1 MIPRSLLIL
10 ALVGASRL
18 LAADAKAPAVPAAPV
33 SPAPPAAK
41 TPASAPAA
49 TSAVPAAAAPAPAR
63 PSASALTPTA
73 GFESFRLITERNIFN
88 PNRTVRRA
96 PVPEEVVPRVE
107 VISLVGTMNSDR
119 GLVAFFD
126 GSEAALRKTLKTGE
140 SVGPFKVTR
149 IATEGVEVERE
160 GQSLPIRV
168 GQQLRK
174 PEGGEWS
181 VVGGVAGPTDASSRT
196 PATAARPDPTAAPA
210 IPADADEVTRRLMER
225 RQKQLKN

>member
-1 MIPRSLLIL
+1 MKPRSLQFLAFAT
-10 ALVGASRL
+10 ALVSAGGL
-18 LAADAKAPAVPAAPV
+18 FAADAKAPAASPASTPAPVPAAPAAKAATTA
-33 SPAPPAAK
+33 PAPG
-41 TPASAPAA
+41 SAPARA
-49 TSAVPAAAAPAPAR
+49 TAASPLTPAA
-63 PSASALTPTA
+63 S
-73 GFESFRLITERNIFN
+73 FESFRLISDRNIFN

-96 PVPEEVVPRVE
+96 PAPEEVVPRID

-126 GSEAALRKTLKTGE
+126 GSDPALRKTLKTGE

-149 IATEGVEVERE
+149 IASEGVEVERE
-160 GQSLPIRV
+160 GQATLLRV

-181 VVGGVAGPTDASSRT
+181 VAGGVAGAIGSSRT
-196 PATAARPDPTAAPA
+196 PAATARPDPTAPPE